1 MVSRIATTKAT
12 LSDIARRAG
21 VSTATASRVL
31 NGSGRA
37 SAEAKAAIFGAAS
50 ELGYRRA
57 AVIDAPAA
65 RPEELVE
72 VVWHWHSPYDTV
84 RLDAAGGLDFGAP
97 VAVGGADD
105 AGAASRFGH
114 SFFQDI
120 LNGILDELA
129 RNGRTA
135 AVRMCHDLLD
145 ARFLA
150 DVNAPGRVGA
160 ILLGEFAPEAADFAA
175 ACRVPLVFADQDIDA
190 GADVVAIDNASGIL
204 ESVCRLAALGHRG
217 IGFVGGSA
225 ENPSF
230 AARRRAWEWGM
241 REHGLPIRVEWTAAC
256 HGELAAASAAVG
268 AILSRANRPTALVCA
283 NDNLALA
290 VYRAAGALGLAIPRD
305 LSVTGFDDI
314 DLAPLLSPPLTTVAV
329 PSVQI
334 GRLAVRLL
342 LSRIATPPRADE
354 PAARAVVRTRFVERA
369 STGPPPPPR
378 PPHRKKTP

>member
-37 SAEAKAAIFGAAS
+37 SAEAKAAIFEAAS

-84 RLDAAGGLDFGAP
+84 RLDAAGGLDVGAP

-175 ACRVPLVFADQDIDA
+175 DCRVPLVFADQDIDA

-204 ESVCRLAALGHRG
+204 ESVGRLAALGHRG

-241 REHGLPIRVEWTAAC
+241 REHGLPIRAEWTAAC

-354 PAARAVVRTRFVERA
+354 PAARALVRTCFIERA
-369 STGPPPPPR
+369 STGPAPR
-378 PPHRKKTP
+378 PRTTNRKKTP

>member
-1 MVSRIATTKAT
+1 MVSRIATTRAT

-84 RLDAAGGLDFGAP
+84 RLDAAGGLDVGAP

-150 DVNAPGRVGA
+150 DVNAPSRVGA

-175 ACRVPLVFADQDIDA
+175 ACRVPLAFADQDVDA
-190 GADVVAIDNASGIL
+190 GADVVAIDNASGVL
-204 ESVCRLAALGHRG
+204 ESVGRLAALGHRR

-241 REHGLPIRVEWTAAC
+241 REHGLPIRSEWTAAC

-354 PAARAVVRTRFVERA
+354 PAARALVRTRFVERA
-369 STGPPPPPR
+369 STGPVPR
-378 PPHRKKTP
+378 PRTPNRKKTP

>member
-1 MVSRIATTKAT
+1 MVSRIATTRAT

-84 RLDAAGGLDFGAP
+84 RLDAAGGLDVGAP

-204 ESVCRLAALGHRG
+204 ESVGRLAALGHRG

-241 REHGLPIRVEWTAAC
+241 REHGPPIRAEWTAAC

-314 DLAPLLSPPLTTVAV
+314 DLAPLLSPPLTTVVV

-369 STGPPPPPR
+369 SIGPAPR
-378 PPHRKKTP
+378 PRTPHRKKTP

>member
-1 MVSRIATTKAT
+1 MVSRIATTRAT

-37 SAEAKAAIFGAAS
+37 SAEAKAAIFEAAS

-84 RLDAAGGLDFGAP
+84 RLDAAGGLDVGAP

-150 DVNAPGRVGA
+150 DVNAPSRVGA

-175 ACRVPLVFADQDIDA
+175 ACRVPLAFADQDVDA
-190 GADVVAIDNASGIL
+190 GADVVAIDNASGVL
-204 ESVCRLAALGHRG
+204 ESVGRLAALGHRR

-241 REHGLPIRVEWTAAC
+241 REHGLPIRSEWTAAC

-354 PAARAVVRTRFVERA
+354 PAARALVRTRFVERA
-369 STGPPPPPR
+369 STGPVPR
-378 PPHRKKTP
+378 PRTPNRKKTP

>member
-1 MVSRIATTKAT
+1 MVSHIATTKAT

-84 RLDAAGGLDFGAP
+84 RLDAAGGLDVGAP

-120 LNGILDELA
+120 LNGILEELA

-175 ACRVPLVFADQDIDA
+175 ACRGPLVLADQDVDA

-204 ESVCRLAALGHRG
+204 ESVGRLAALGPRG

-241 REHGLPIRVEWTAAC
+241 REHGFPIRAEWTAAC

-268 AILSRANRPTALVCA
+268 VILSRANRPTALVCA

-369 STGPPPPPR
+369 STGPVPR
-378 PPHRKKTP
+378 PRTPHRKKTP

>member
-1 MVSRIATTKAT
+1 MVSLIATTKAT
-12 LSDIARRAG
+12 LRDIARRAG

-72 VVWHWHSPYDTV
+72 VVWHWRSSYDTV
-84 RLDAAGGLDFGAP
+84 SLDAAGGLDVGAP
-97 VAVGGADD
+97 VAAGGADD

-120 LNGILDELA
+120 LNGVLDELD

-145 ARFLA
+145 PRFLA
-150 DVNAPGRVGA
+150 GVNAPGHVGA

-175 ACRVPLVFADQDIDA
+175 ACRVPLVLADQDVDA
-190 GADVVAIDNASGIL
+190 GADVVAIDNASGVL
-204 ESVCRLAALGHRG
+204 ESVGRLAALGHRR

-225 ENPSF
+225 GNPSF

-241 REHGLPIRVEWTAAC
+241 REHGLPIRSEWTAAC
-256 HGELAAASAAVG
+256 HGELAAASAAAG
-268 AILSRANRPTALVCA
+268 AILSRANRPTALV
-283 NDNLALA
+283 
-290 VYRAAGALGLAIPRD
+290 
-305 LSVTGFDDI
+305 
-314 DLAPLLSPPLTTVAV
+314 
-329 PSVQI
+329 
-334 GRLAVRLL
+334 
-342 LSRIATPPRADE
+342 
-354 PAARAVVRTRFVERA
+354 
-369 STGPPPPPR
+369 
-378 PPHRKKTP
+378 